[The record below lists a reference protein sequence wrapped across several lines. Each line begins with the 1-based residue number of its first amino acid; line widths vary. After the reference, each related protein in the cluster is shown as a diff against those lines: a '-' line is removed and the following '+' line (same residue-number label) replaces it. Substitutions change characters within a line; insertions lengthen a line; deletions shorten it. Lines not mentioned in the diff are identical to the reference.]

1 MATKKLQGTKFQIN
15 QKYYRTFSESFKRK
29 KVKEISSKCLT
40 VQEVSDLYE
49 VSRTAIYKW
58 IHQYS
63 KQEKGV
69 KIVIEMESEALKTKQ
84 LKKRLAE
91 LERIVGQK
99 QLLIDLLEKTIDLAS
114 QEVGYD
120 LKKKYEPN
128 SLNASEPDTRR
139 SATE

>member
-15 QKYYRTFSESFKRK
+15 QKYNRTFSESFKRK
-29 KVKEISSKCLT
+29 KVKEIESKCLT

-69 KIVIEMESEALKTKQ
+69 KMVIEMESEALKTKQ

-99 QLLIDLLEKTIDLAS
+99 QMLIDLLEKTIDLAS

-120 LKKKYEPN
+120 LKKKYEPS
-128 SLNASEPDTRR
+128 SLNTLEPDTKS